1 MKSASLWALLPAVL
15 IATSTLAAFPIAN
28 VKKVTTLPTV
38 ANKFIVELDDIANIP
53 NKRSFTRSLDAIY
66 SSLRERD
73 VEFEVTKEFDTEG
86 IFVGASVVL
95 TDVVAIE
102 NTPGIKAIR
111 PVRSFTIP
119 KLVKKHVVTGKNDP
133 ELPPNPLSTHLL
145 TGVDKL
151 HAQGIIGAGVKIGIL
166 DTGIDYN
173 HPTLG
178 GGIGSN
184 FLVIGGYDFVGDAY
198 DGSNTPIPDSD
209 PHDNCQGHGTHV
221 AGIISALPG
230 NDFNITGVA
239 YGAKLNAYRVFGC
252 EGSVTEDVLVDALIK
267 GYQDGNDILNLSLG
281 GADGWA
287 ASSSAVVASRLANLG
302 KIIAIAAGNDG
313 TDGSWYSSSPGN
325 AHDAI
330 SVASVDNTIIPLQNA
345 TVHGV
350 THDPITYF
358 ASLPFPIEG
367 VLPVYAT
374 SNDTTIADDACD
386 PLPDS
391 TPDLSD
397 KVVIIRRGSCNFVQK
412 LDHIF
417 AKGARVALIYD
428 NGNGFARIGVDD
440 YQATLIQAADG
451 EYLVQQ
457 YAAGN
462 PVALSFPQVGGSYA
476 FPSDH
481 GGLVSTFSTYGPS
494 NDFHFK
500 PAIAAPGGNIIS
512 TMPLAL
518 GGFAV
523 LSGTSMATP
532 FVAGVSG
539 LLLSVKGKSPAVAK
553 SARTLFETTSSKIAS
568 SNTDRD
574 PWHTVTQ
581 AGAGLI
587 QAYNAIH
594 AQTIVSPG
602 ELILNDTANFKR
614 VHTFTVRNTGKT
626 PKQYKLSHAPA
637 GTALT
642 VQAGTIFPAFGP
654 VPVSSNAASVV
665 ITPSSFTVRPGQS
678 QTVVASFRPPTGL
691 DASTY
696 PVYSGF
702 IDVVSGSEKYH
713 VSYLGLVGS
722 LKNKQVVDNTDY
734 FFGFPI
740 PAILDA
746 AGDIQGGAANYTFV
760 DGDYPSLL
768 WRLVFGT
775 PALRIDLVDPSISLV
790 PTLGKRGPRG
800 ASFFTFPHKNKGGS
814 FARVKV
820 VGPLA
825 SFDYITR
832 QSEDVP
838 SGTAWNLLNVDTPT
852 FANGTAVPKGAYRIL
867 LRALRVTGD
876 ATKQEDYESW
886 LSPVIGF
893 QT

>member
-1 MKSASLWALLPAVL
+1 MKSASLWSLLPSVL
-15 IATSTLAAFPIAN
+15 LATSTIAGLSLADI
-28 VKKVTTLPTV
+28 KKVTTLPNV
-38 ANKFIVELDDIANIP
+38 ANKFIVELEDIANIP
-53 NKRSFTRSLDAIY
+53 NKRSFPRSLDAIY
-66 SSLRERD
+66 SSLRERN

-95 TDVVAIE
+95 NDVAAIE

-111 PVRSFTIP
+111 PVRSFKIP
-119 KLVKKHVVTGKNDP
+119 QLAKKHVLTGKDDP
-133 ELPPNPLSTHLL
+133 QLPPNPLSTHLL

-151 HAQGIIGAGVKIGIL
+151 HAQGIKGAGIKIGIL

-178 GGIGSN
+178 GGIGKDR
-184 FLVIGGYDFVGDAY
+184 LVIGGYDFVGDEY
-198 DGSNTPIPDSD
+198 DGRNTPVPDSD
-209 PHDNCQGHGTHV
+209 PLDECQGHGTHV

-230 NDFNITGVA
+230 NDFNIAGVA
-239 YGAKLNAYRVFGC
+239 YEAKINAYRVFGC
-252 EGSVTEDVLVDALIK
+252 VGSVTEDVLVDALIR
-267 GYQDGNDILNLSLG
+267 GYKDGNDVLNLSLG

-287 ASSSAVVASRLANLG
+287 ASSSAVVSSRLANLG
-302 KIIAIAAGNDG
+302 IIVAIAAGNDG
-313 TDGSWYSSSPGN
+313 EEGSWYSSSPGN

-330 SVASVDNTIIPLQNA
+330 SVASIENTVVPLQTA

-358 ASLPFPIEG
+358 ATLPFAVDGI
-367 VLPVYAT
+367 LPVYAT
-374 SNDTTIADDACD
+374 SNDTTIADDACTR
-386 PLPDS
+386 LPDS

-397 KVVIIRRGSCNFVQK
+397 KIVIVRRGTCSFVQK
-412 LDHIF
+412 LNNIA
-417 AKGARVALIYD
+417 AKGAKVALIYD
-428 NGNGFARIGVDD
+428 NGTGFAGISVGNFK
-440 YQATLIQAADG
+440 ATLIQAADG
-451 EYLVQQ
+451 EFLVQQ
-457 YAAGN
+457 FASGV
-462 PVALSFPQVGGSYA
+462 PVALSFPQSGGSIN
-476 FPSDH
+476 FPNAR

-539 LLLSVKGKSPAVAK
+539 LLLSAKGKSPAVAK
-553 SARTLFETTSSKIAS
+553 SARTLFETTASKVPSSL
-568 SNTDRD
+568 TDGD
-574 PWHTVTQ
+574 PWHTATQ
-581 AGAGLI
+581 TGAGLI

-602 ELILNDTANFKR
+602 ELILNDTANFKGL
-614 VHTFTVRNTGKT
+614 HTFTVRNTGKSA
-626 PKQYKLSHAPA
+626 KQYRLNHSPA

-642 VQAGTIFPAFGP
+642 IRPGTIFPATGP
-654 VPVSSNAASVV
+654 VPLSTKAASVSIV
-665 ITPSSFTVRPGQS
+665 PSSFTLRPGQS
-678 QTVVASFRPPTGL
+678 QTVIASFRPPTGL

-702 IDVVSGSEKYH
+702 IDVVSGSENYH
-713 VSYLGLVGS
+713 VSYLGLLGS
-722 LKNKQVVDNTDY
+722 LKNKQVVDNTDA
-734 FFGFPI
+734 FFGFKL
-740 PAILDA
+740 PAVLDA
-746 AGDIQGGAANYTFV
+746 TGDIQTAATNYTFV
-760 DGDYPSLL
+760 DGDFPSVL

-775 PALRIDLVDPSISLV
+775 PALRIDLVDPAINLV
-790 PTLGKRGPRG
+790 PTLGARGFRG
-800 ASFFTFPHKNKGGS
+800 GPFFTFPHKNKAGS
-814 FARVKV
+814 YARVKV
-820 VGPLA
+820 VGSLA

-832 QSEDVP
+832 LNEGSDP
-838 SGTAWNLLNVDTPT
+838 YSLLNIEEPV
-852 FANGTAVPKGAYRIL
+852 FANGTAVPSGAYRIL

-876 ATKQEDYESW
+876 ATRQEDYESW

-893 QT
+893 QP